1 MSNQGKI
8 DDQMRNLV
16 QEMSELVSSRSLLQY
31 RINQLKLFNE
41 QKTAY
46 PKISE
51 VKETQLKLI
60 KLEKEINDTTNL
72 LDSIQ
77 GSNEEEH
84 LQALEDTYTKLK
96 DLLEIREKEASSLEE
111 EVQSEVKV
119 NEDLKSEL
127 NALREESEKL
137 KYELFQVK
145 ESENFRILRK
155 LNDEELEI
163 NKAIKENEEKKHRL
177 LKSKYEYLS
186 NRTYM
191 KKSTDIHP
199 ITEGSFD
206 GKNLHVPRLRLA
218 TIDIEKSILA
228 KSVLK

>member
-1 MSNQGKI
+1 MSNQGRI

-51 VKETQLKLI
+51 VKETQLLLI

-96 DLLEIREKEASSLEE
+96 DLLEIREIEASALEE
-111 EVQSEVKV
+111 EVQSEAKV
-119 NEDLKSEL
+119 NKDLKNEL
-127 NALREESEKL
+127 NSLREESEKL
-137 KYELFQVK
+137 KY
-145 ESENFRILRK
+145 
-155 LNDEELEI
+155 
-163 NKAIKENEEKKHRL
+163 
-177 LKSKYEYLS
+177 
-186 NRTYM
+186 
-191 KKSTDIHP
+191 
-199 ITEGSFD
+199 
-206 GKNLHVPRLRLA
+206 
-218 TIDIEKSILA
+218 
-228 KSVLK
+228 